1 MNVAQP
7 QRPAA
12 GRPLRVQFV
21 THYFAPDGGAA
32 ANRLSRLASE
42 LARAGMEVR
51 VLTTLPHYPEG
62 RIRRGYRWRLWKR
75 DEWRGIRVDRVW
87 VSTVGGTRFA
97 AKLLGHLSF
106 MVTGFLRGLLLPRP
120 DVMLVEAQPVFSGF
134 GATMLARLRRV
145 PYVLNV
151 SDLWP
156 DHLAGVGVLRETSPA
171 YRLLGAIAGSAYG
184 PARTIVAMTPL
195 LDERIRQRIADPD
208 KVTTVI
214 NGVDLVRFSPGNV
227 DRQFAR
233 SMGIEGRRI
242 VAFIGTFATA
252 YDFECM
258 LGVIERCSRTIPEAL
273 FLFIGTGSQ
282 MGAMGQRLA
291 ACPNVRMVEWLPSES
306 VPAAWQS
313 ADLAWWV
320 LRDSQLARGTIPA
333 KMFEA
338 FACGVPVVAGQ
349 RGVGAEMISRS
360 GGGIV
365 VEPGD
370 VQATADAVESV
381 VRSDARRRDLS
392 AAARAWAESHFD
404 CATGVRRYADY
415 LRAAAG
421 R

>member
-1 MNVAQP
+1 MNATEHRKP
-7 QRPAA
+7 SA

-42 LARAGMEVR
+42 LGREGMEVR

-62 RIRRGYRWRLWKR
+62 RIRSGYQWRLWKR

-97 AKLLGHLSF
+97 AKLFGHLSF

-120 DVMLVEAQPVFSGF
+120 DVMLIEAQPVFSGF

-171 YRLLGAIAGSAYG
+171 YRLLGAITGSAYG

-195 LDERIRQRIADPD
+195 LEERIRGRIGDPD

-214 NGVDLVRFSPGNV
+214 NGVDLVRFSPGSG
-227 DRQFAR
+227 DKPFAR
-233 SMGIEGRRI
+233 AMGLEGRRI

-258 LGVIERCSRTIPEAL
+258 LGVVERCSVSVPDTV

-282 MGAMGQRLA
+282 MGAIGRRLA
-291 ACPNVRMVEWLPSES
+291 ACPNVRMVEWLPSDA
-306 VPAAWQS
+306 VPSAWQS

-333 KMFEA
+333 KLFEA

-349 RGVGAEMISRS
+349 RGVGADMIARS

-365 VEPGD
+365 VEPGN
-370 VQATADAVESV
+370 VEAAADAVESV
-381 VRSDARRRDLS
+381 IRSEARRGELS

-415 LRAAAG
+415 LRSAAA